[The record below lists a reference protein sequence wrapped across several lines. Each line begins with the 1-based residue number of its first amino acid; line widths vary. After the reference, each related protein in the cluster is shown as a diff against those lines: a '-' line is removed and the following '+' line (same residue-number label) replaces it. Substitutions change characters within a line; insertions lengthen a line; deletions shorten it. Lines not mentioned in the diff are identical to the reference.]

1 MASRH
6 ALIFIGGDAPQ
17 LSLREQLPDAA
28 LVIAADSG
36 WAHATAFGFTPDL
49 LVGDMDSIQPEHLA
63 AARASDTEI
72 IEHSADKDFTD
83 TELAL
88 QLARK
93 FDYRHI
99 HLVSGGG
106 DRFDHLLAM
115 VHSLVEHADDATLTA
130 HIGTQHVRIVTPR
143 ESATF
148 AAEPGATISLIPLGG
163 HARGVTTHG
172 LQWELKRSTLRSFAS
187 RGVSNIATTAAITVS
202 LRTGALAIITTPL
215 TSENQS

>member
-36 WAHATAFGFTPDL
+36 WAHATTFGFTPAL

-72 IEHSADKDFTD
+72 IEHSAGKDFTD

-163 HARGVTTHG
+163 SARGVTTHG

-187 RGVSNIATTAAITVS
+187 RGVSNIATAAAITVS

-215 TSENQS
+215 ISE

>member
-17 LSLREQLPDAA
+17 PSLRDRLPDAA

-36 WAHATAFGFTPDL
+36 WAYATAFGLTPDL

-115 VHSLVEHADDATLTA
+115 VHSLVEHTEDATITA
-130 HIGTQHVRIVTPR
+130 HIGAQHVRIVTPSS
-143 ESATF
+143 SATF
-148 AAEPGATISLIPLGG
+148 STEPGATISLIPLGG
-163 HARGVTTHG
+163 HARGVTTRG

-187 RGVSNIATTAAITVS
+187 RGISNIATDATITVS
-202 LRTGALAIITTPL
+202 LRTGAIAIITTPL
-215 TSENQS
+215 TTEK

>member
-36 WAHATAFGFTPDL
+36 WAHATTFGFTPDL

-163 HARGVTTHG
+163 SARGVTTHG

-187 RGVSNIATTAAITVS
+187 RGVSNIATAAAITVS
-202 LRTGALAIITTPL
+202 LRTGALAIISTPL
-215 TSENQS
+215 ISE

>member
-36 WAHATAFGFTPDL
+36 WAHATTFGFTPDL

-187 RGVSNIATTAAITVS
+187 RGVSNIATTTAITVS

>member
-6 ALIFIGGDAPQ
+6 ALIFIGGDAPHDSVR
-17 LSLREQLPDAA
+17 LALPDAA

-36 WAHATAFGFTPDL
+36 WAHATAMGFTPDV
-49 LVGDMDSIQPEHLA
+49 LVGDMDSIRPEHLVEAHASA
-63 AARASDTEI
+63 AEI
-72 IEHSADKDFTD
+72 IEHPADKDFTD

-93 FDYRHI
+93 FEYRHI

-115 VHSLVEHADDATLTA
+115 VHSLVTHADEATMTA

-148 AAEPGATISLIPLGG
+148 EATPGATVSLVPLGG
-163 HARGVTTHG
+163 HAKGVTTHG

-187 RGVSNIATTAAITVS
+187 RGVSNIAIASAVNVS
-202 LRTGALAIITTPL
+202 LRTGALAVITSPTA
-215 TSENQS
+215 TEVTQ